1 MALVRAGF
9 VTSKCPRFLDILPE
23 QKNECPGTE
32 SFKMEEVLFL
42 RVLEYA
48 VKDADLSVVFKVG
61 QVRALEAVYLSKDLL
76 TELPIGYG
84 KSLIFQLILVKAI
97 TFVWLCTG
105 GVPCKLVLHFFLY
118 LKICSLES
126 WITSHSESVA
136 RKGIKSVVLRCG
148 KLLKGQMDE

>member
-1 MALVRAGF
+1 
-9 VTSKCPRFLDILPE
+9 
-23 QKNECPGTE
+23 
-32 SFKMEEVLFL
+32 MEEVLFL
-42 RVLEYA
+42 RALEYA

-97 TFVWLCTG
+97 TFVWLCAG

-148 KLLKGQMDE
+148 KLLKGQVDE